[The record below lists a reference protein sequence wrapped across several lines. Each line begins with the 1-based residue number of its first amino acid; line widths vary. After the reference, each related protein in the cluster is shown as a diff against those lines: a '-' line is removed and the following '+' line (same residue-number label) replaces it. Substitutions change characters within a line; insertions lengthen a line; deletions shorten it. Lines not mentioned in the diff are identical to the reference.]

1 MSRQQAL
8 KIGLS
13 VWKFSH
19 LQLQVEVPNSLVSK
33 NVQAIAMYIATHRSA
48 SWVVALVCFVCK
60 WLEMLMFFK
69 ISGRNIGQILHVL
82 RGRQSHPG
90 ALLYQGWPHVSRANG
105 TSGGSSC
112 RVHRRWDVLLGS
124 ESSRLICDISD
135 EHQGHT
141 GTTANAIWKIWI
153 CSSFQKPCYWLNF
166 ALLCCCA
173 QRSPTCLHVHKT
185 TSTTTPRHCRLWP
198 SGCD

>member
-1 MSRQQAL
+1 MSRQQAF

-19 LQLQVEVPNSLVSK
+19 LQLQVEVFLPQATRKIPNSLVSK

-69 ISGRNIGQILHVL
+69 ISGRNFGQILHVL

-90 ALLYQGWPHVSRANG
+90 ALLFQGWPHVSRANG

-112 RVHRRWDVLLGS
+112 RVHRRWDVLL
-124 ESSRLICDISD
+124 ECHFICDID

-153 CSSFQKPCYWLNF
+153 CSSFQKPRY
-166 ALLCCCA
+166 
-173 QRSPTCLHVHKT
+173 
-185 TSTTTPRHCRLWP
+185 
-198 SGCD
+198 